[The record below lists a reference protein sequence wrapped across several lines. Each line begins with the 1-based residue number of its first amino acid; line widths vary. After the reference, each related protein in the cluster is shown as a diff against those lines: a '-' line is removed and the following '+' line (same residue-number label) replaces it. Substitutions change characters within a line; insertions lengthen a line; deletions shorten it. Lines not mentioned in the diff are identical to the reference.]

1 MILRLYHEQLNL
13 KGKAL
18 PLQSHIPPV
27 RPRCGDESTVAL
39 SGNSFFVARPYSSKN
54 FKTEQAMNRTEIEQA
69 VLREIHSLPLDKVE
83 ATLNFVLSLKNKP
96 VKKRPLGLLKGKVE
110 FAIDE
115 NFKMTDEE
123 FLQS

>member
-1 MILRLYHEQLNL
+1 
-13 KGKAL
+13 
-18 PLQSHIPPV
+18 
-27 RPRCGDESTVAL
+27 
-39 SGNSFFVARPYSSKN
+39 
-54 FKTEQAMNRTEIEQA
+54 MNRIEIEQA

-83 ATLNFVLSLKNKP
+83 ATLNFVLSLKNKSI
-96 VKKRPLGLLKGKVE
+96 KKRPLGLLKGKVE

>member
-1 MILRLYHEQLNL
+1 
-13 KGKAL
+13 
-18 PLQSHIPPV
+18 
-27 RPRCGDESTVAL
+27 
-39 SGNSFFVARPYSSKN
+39 
-54 FKTEQAMNRTEIEQA
+54 MNRTEIEQA

>member
-1 MILRLYHEQLNL
+1 
-13 KGKAL
+13 
-18 PLQSHIPPV
+18 
-27 RPRCGDESTVAL
+27 
-39 SGNSFFVARPYSSKN
+39 
-54 FKTEQAMNRTEIEQA
+54 MNRSEIEQA
-69 VLREIHSLPLDKVE
+69 VLREMHSLPLDKVE

>member
-1 MILRLYHEQLNL
+1 
-13 KGKAL
+13 
-18 PLQSHIPPV
+18 
-27 RPRCGDESTVAL
+27 
-39 SGNSFFVARPYSSKN
+39 
-54 FKTEQAMNRTEIEQA
+54 MNRIEIEQA
-69 VLREIHSLPLDKVE
+69 VLKEMHSLPLDKVE

>member
-1 MILRLYHEQLNL
+1 
-13 KGKAL
+13 
-18 PLQSHIPPV
+18 
-27 RPRCGDESTVAL
+27 
-39 SGNSFFVARPYSSKN
+39 
-54 FKTEQAMNRTEIEQA
+54 MNRIEIEQA
-69 VLREIHSLPLDKVE
+69 VLKEMHSLPLDKVE

-96 VKKRPLGLLKGKVE
+96 VKKRPLGLLKGKVA